1 MSVLQKLAH
10 QGVDLLFALFAFVAE
25 ARAAFSG
32 RASAP
37 KVLSAVPPSDPSG
50 GPAFTPSPSMMARAH
65 ARPAEVIRF
74 STNPNVTEGAR
85 GGTTPNETPQGK
97 VS

>member
-10 QGVDLLFALFAFVAE
+10 QGVDLLFALF
-25 ARAAFSG
+25 
-32 RASAP
+32 ASAP

-74 STNPNVTEGAR
+74 STNPNATEGAR